1 MKLKNNIK
9 FKCDLCHE
17 KVTSSINLKRHME
30 EKNRKTPNDNNMDK
44 GIMKSGKE
52 PEFKWSYC
60 ASHHHENFQ

>member
-1 MKLKNNIK
+1 
-9 FKCDLCHE
+9 
-17 KVTSSINLKRHME
+17 ME